1 MVFKADLAG
10 GGPDKNTEDTIF
22 WLYTT
27 LREDILPINYYNQMI
42 EPDVLSKTF
51 NRIFEQIDPEMFGI
65 LGDTPSMVF
74 IRHFVNLFTE
84 FVNQDISLA
93 ILDLLFAFGSGSI
106 TSTITDP
113 ETYVNDEIVLCR
125 TSQLLVCI
133 ALAMTRQILYA
144 FNLRKELPV

>member
-1 MVFKADLAG
+1 
-10 GGPDKNTEDTIF
+10 
-22 WLYTT
+22 
-27 LREDILPINYYNQMI
+27 MI

-106 TSTITDP
+106 TSTVTQYICGGQCYD
-113 ETYVNDEIVLCR
+113 
-125 TSQLLVCI
+125 
-133 ALAMTRQILYA
+133 
-144 FNLRKELPV
+144 